1 MGRKLQ
7 DEAYEDWEAEAQSR
21 VDSPAMLEFER
32 YRQRLMPKPDAWYT
46 QLFRKLRRL
55 CVDRLFRR

>member
-7 DEAYEDWEAEAQSR
+7 DEAYEDWEAEAQSQ

-32 YRQRLMPKPDAWYT
+32 YRQRLMPKPVKWYVKM
-46 QLFRKLRRL
+46 FRGFKRVLGIG
-55 CVDRLFRR
+55 